1 MVLFLQSEDDFS
13 LSGVALTA
21 LCFDAKHQILVS
33 GDQNG
38 MVSPMP
44 TDLIKQDHLLFT
56 AVIRFILLICLIN
69 YRFAYINLS
78 PKRMSQVRLYE
89 V

>member
-13 LSGVALTA
+13 LSGIALTA
-21 LCFDAKHQILVS
+21 LCFDAKKQILVS

-38 MVSPMP
+38 MVSLMP
-44 TDLIKQDHLLFT
+44 TDLIKYDHLVYT
-56 AVIRFILLICLIN
+56 GVIRFILLICLIY

-78 PKRMSQVRLYE
+78 PRHMSQVRLHE
-89 V
+89 A

>member
-1 MVLFLQSEDDFS
+1 MVLFLQSEDDLS

-21 LCFDAKHQILVS
+21 LYFDAKNPILVS

-38 MVSPMP
+38 MVSLVP
-44 TDLIKQDHLLFT
+44 TDLIRYNHLLYT
-56 AVIRFILLICLIN
+56 RVIRFILLICLTN

-78 PKRMSQVRLYE
+78 PRHMSQVRLRE